1 MAYQILETAQT
12 NKMDEVLNKANSDQ
26 NGSQQG
32 QNFCLDDKDVQKK
45 KIKKIKPKQ
54 IDRLIHVLK

>member
-1 MAYQILETAQT
+1 MLETAQT
-12 NKMDEVLNKANSDQ
+12 NKMEEVLNKANSNQ

-45 KIKKIKPKQ
+45 REKIKPEP
-54 IDRLIHVLK
+54 IDHLIHVLK

>member
-1 MAYQILETAQT
+1 MAYQMLETAQT

-45 KIKKIKPKQ
+45 KLKK
-54 IDRLIHVLK
+54 